1 MIVYQVS
8 SHEAWLDLQ
17 YHLESAGAVGAG
29 AVGAGD
35 HLFGADLFGDDLFS
49 GSSFVL

>member
-1 MIVYQVS
+1 MTVYQAS
-8 SHEAWLDLQ
+8 SQKAWLDLQ
-17 YHLESAGAVGAG
+17 YHFEGAG

-35 HLFGADLFGDDLFS
+35 HLFGADLLEDDLFS